1 LSYCRQLNNYI
12 YEITLLH
19 RLNGRIWNA
28 DRLSIS
34 NREMT
39 YIIAVSNQSA
49 TLLAISPIV
58 GIASIDSANGI
69 NVNFDYDKEK
79 YKEMILDAAETVL
92 GYFGFDR
99 SVYGNRKN
107 ISLRKW
113 RWFEELRQ
121 ERERDINIEMSE
133 NPTPS

>member
-49 TLLAISPIV
+49 TLLAIAPIV

-121 ERERDINIEMSE
+121 ERERDINLEMSE

>member
-49 TLLAISPIV
+49 TLLAIAPIV

>member
-1 LSYCRQLNNYI
+1 
-12 YEITLLH
+12 LH

-49 TLLAISPIV
+49 TLLAIAPIV

>member
-49 TLLAISPIV
+49 TLLDIAPIV